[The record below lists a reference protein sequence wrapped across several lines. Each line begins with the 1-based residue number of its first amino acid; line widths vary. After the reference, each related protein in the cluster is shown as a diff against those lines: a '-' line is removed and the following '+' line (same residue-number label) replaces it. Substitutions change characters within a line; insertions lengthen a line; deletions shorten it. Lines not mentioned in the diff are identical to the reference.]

1 MSETIK
7 RGEIYYVMSNYQE
20 EGSEQRGGRP
30 AIIVSNDKNNQHSS
44 VVEIV
49 YLTTRPK
56 ADLPTHIDIRS
67 TDRASVA
74 LCEQVCSISVE
85 RLGKF
90 IAVCTEAEMHLI
102 DAALCISLG
111 VDDLMF
117 KGKPEVKEI
126 VKEVVNEVPVVK
138 EVPKEVPSEKLIK
151 LEAERDVYRNLY
163 EGLLATITQKERCS
177 NEA

>member
-7 RGEIYYVMSNYQE
+7 RGEIYYVMSNFQE

-30 AIIVSNDKNNQHSS
+30 AIIVSNDMNNQHSS

-56 ADLPTHIDIRS
+56 ADLPTHIDIQS
-67 TDRASVA
+67 ANRASVA
-74 LCEQVCSISVE
+74 LCEQVCSVSVE

-90 IAVCTEAEMHLI
+90 IAACTEAEMHLI

-111 VDDLMF
+111 VDDMMF

-126 VKEVVNEVPVVK
+126 VKEVVK
-138 EVPKEVPSEKLIK
+138 EVPKEVPSERLIK
-151 LEAERDVYRNLY
+151 LEAERDVYRSLY